1 MKQHKICPG
10 RHPGT
15 ATEKSAQIKALKK
28 EYADLK
34 QTNETLKTAGSS
46 LAAELYATRHRDGRE
61 GALRDTRPVEWFEQA
76 QAAEQRRDWDAA
88 IALVSAH
95 AECYSTDPSRHDS
108 HLWHMDL
115 LARAERLSELTEHAL
130 TDVHARRRLNASLHE
145 RGMEAALRNRA
156 EDGDHGALYAL
167 VRLLCETSRAQE
179 AHRAVQE
186 LGPDDQ
192 YAHQIVA
199 RFRSLSSGAQ

>member
-1 MKQHKICPG
+1 MK
-10 RHPGT
+10 
-15 ATEKSAQIKALKK
+15 
-28 EYADLK
+28 
-34 QTNETLKTAGSS
+34 
-46 LAAELYATRHRDGRE
+46 
-61 GALRDTRPVEWFEQA
+61 WFEQV

-95 AECYSTDPSRHDS
+95 AECYSTNPSRHNS

-115 LARAERLSELTEHAL
+115 LVRAERLSELTERAL
-130 TDVHARRRLNASLHE
+130 TDVHARRRLNRALRE

-156 EDGDHGALYAL
+156 EAGDRDALYVL
-167 VRLLCETSRAQE
+167 VRLLCETSRPQE
-179 AHRAVQE
+179 ADRAVQD

-199 RFRSLSSGAQ
+199 RFQS